1 MLNRARELQ
10 SVFDRYCIAYQ
21 HVHFKLDQEEWRQV
35 EYLLLVTKPFY
46 DFTSVLSKTRDVTVH
61 HVFSIYNRLFTHL
74 DDAEKKLKRKAV
86 PWKRR
91 MLQALRS
98 AKRKLLKY
106 YTATDNESYGI
117 VYAIATILC
126 PSKKLRYFDN
136 ADWRG
141 NNGNGEEVD
150 FTKHY
155 REVLQKEFK
164 RYQLQFSQQ
173 TVPTDSQENVDAA
186 QNELELLCEPET
198 ALRAEVDQ
206 REDELTRYLAKGNY
220 SPITYTV
227 RKLIYATGLTKG
239 NPRLFWKE
247 HEHEY
252 PILAKIAR
260 DILSV
265 PASGAGVERLFNC
278 ARDVCHYRRGQL
290 KPDTIKG
297 LMLHLFSSKFDLE
310 QTELE
315 MIKGYL
321 SVGEVA
327 MLDQTRKSVPPLNE
341 VEPISDNED
350 EGCEAES
357 TFEDDTDES
366 DNEAE
371 EELSATHSVA
381 QTRQI
386 QRKRRRSK
394 TSEALDDADNGLPL
408 PVMPIEEKT
417 QARPGRVRKKPKL
430 PEGFEIDKL

>member
-1 MLNRARELQ
+1 
-10 SVFDRYCIAYQ
+10 
-21 HVHFKLDQEEWRQV
+21 
-35 EYLLLVTKPFY
+35 
-46 DFTSVLSKTRDVTVH
+46 
-61 HVFSIYNRLFTHL
+61 
-74 DDAEKKLKRKAV
+74 
-86 PWKRR
+86 
-91 MLQALRS
+91 
-98 AKRKLLKY
+98 
-106 YTATDNESYGI
+106 
-117 VYAIATILC
+117 
-126 PSKKLRYFDN
+126 
-136 ADWRG
+136 
-141 NNGNGEEVD
+141 
-150 FTKHY
+150 
-155 REVLQKEFK
+155 
-164 RYQLQFSQQ
+164 
-173 TVPTDSQENVDAA
+173 
-186 QNELELLCEPET
+186 
-198 ALRAEVDQ
+198 
-206 REDELTRYLAKGNY
+206 
-220 SPITYTV
+220 
-227 RKLIYATGLTKG
+227 
-239 NPRLFWKE
+239 
-247 HEHEY
+247 
-252 PILAKIAR
+252 
-260 DILSV
+260 
-265 PASGAGVERLFNC
+265 
-278 ARDVCHYRRGQL
+278 
-290 KPDTIKG
+290 
-297 LMLHLFSSKFDLE
+297 MLHLFSSKFDLE